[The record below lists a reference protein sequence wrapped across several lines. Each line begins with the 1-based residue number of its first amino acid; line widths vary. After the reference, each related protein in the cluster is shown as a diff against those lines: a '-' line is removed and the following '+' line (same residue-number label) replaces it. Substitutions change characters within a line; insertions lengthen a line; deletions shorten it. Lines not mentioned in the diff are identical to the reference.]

1 MNDLFLNN
9 FWTSEKIREFRRKD
23 AKVHEQESIVFGF
36 LHSWAE
42 KFCSAIS
49 RCQIPKNAKGSPNNL
64 DVYVYIYIYIY
75 IEREIFI

>member
-42 KFCSAIS
+42 KFLQ
-49 RCQIPKNAKGSPNNL
+49 RNL
-64 DVYVYIYIYIY
+64 AMSDSKKC
-75 IEREIFI
+75 ERVPE